1 MSVSVWHG
9 LYRRNRA
16 CTESWG
22 DETGAGM
29 PRLLAA
35 ASQWP
40 DLIGVPSQILQTGRC
55 SDLYPTTADFSD
67 IALRSGQL
75 FLA

>member
-1 MSVSVWHG
+1 MHALSLG
-9 LYRRNRA
+9 
-16 CTESWG
+16 G
-22 DETGAGM
+22 DEMGAGM

-40 DLIGVPSQILQTGRC
+40 DLIGHGVPSQILQTGHC
-55 SDLYPTTADFSD
+55 SDLYPTTADFRT
-67 IALRSGQL
+67 LQL